1 MKPLLFALSLLCAT
15 LNQTQAAKAPTGEV
29 REQITAGNNAW
40 MAAFAKGDAAALA
53 ALYTENARML
63 PPGAEMLQGRPAIQK
78 FVETAKS
85 MGLTSIVLTTLEV
98 TRTGPSTA
106 MEIGKLTFEAPD
118 AQKKLVRQ
126 EGKYVVNWRLVKGKW
141 LLSTDIWNLNK

>member
-15 LNQTQAAKAPTGEV
+15 MGLAQAAKAPTGEV

-53 ALYTENARML
+53 ALYTENAHML
-63 PPGAEMLQGRPAIQK
+63 PPGTEMLKGRPAIQK
-78 FVETAKS
+78 FVEAAKG
-85 MGLTSIVLTTLEV
+85 MGLASVVLTTLEV